1 MKTIAIVNQKGG
13 CGKTTTAVNLAA
25 ALAARGRKSLLVD
38 IDPLAHASLALGF
51 VDDGSEKSIY
61 DVLIDS
67 FVPLDEII
75 RRHSKNLDFAPG
87 IVILHAAEFALHGA
101 PERESRLRNK
111 LADVAPRYDYA
122 IIDCPSA
129 GGLMTINALAA
140 ADSAVVPVESSP
152 FAFPGLEQLSEMI
165 DMVRH
170 ETHRPLE
177 IHALCSMY
185 DQRTRF
191 AIEVFAELRQRFGA
205 KMYATA
211 IRVNVKLR
219 EAFRRG
225 QTIFEYAPNS
235 RGAADFAALADEIA
249 LHERFRRP
257 ARRIAPYRVVAR
269 GGITLEPVAPS
280 GARRHG

>member
-13 CGKTTTAVNLAA
+13 CGKTTAAVNLAA
-25 ALAARGRKSLLVD
+25 ALAARGRRSLLVD

-67 FVPLDEII
+67 FVPLDDII
-75 RRHSKNLDFAPG
+75 RTHSKNLDFAPG
-87 IVILHAAEFALHGA
+87 IVILRAAEFALYGA
-101 PERESRLRNK
+101 PARESRLRDK
-111 LADVAPRYDYA
+111 LARVAPRYDFA
-122 IIDCPSA
+122 VIDCPSA

-140 ADSAVVPVESSP
+140 ADAAVVPVDSSP
-152 FAFPGLEQLSEMI
+152 FALPGLEQLSEMI

-177 IHALCSMY
+177 VRALCSMF

-191 AIEVFAELRQRFGA
+191 ASEVFAELRQRFGA

-219 EAFRRG
+219 EAFQRG
-225 QTIFEYAPNS
+225 QTIFEYAPHS
-235 RGAADFAALADEIA
+235 RGAADFAAFADEIA
-249 LHERFRRP
+249 LEERFRRP
-257 ARRIAPYRVVAR
+257 ARRIASRGVVAR
-269 GGITLEPVAPS
+269 RGITLETIASS

>member
-38 IDPLAHASLALGF
+38 IDPLAHASLALGY

-61 DVLIDS
+61 DVLVDPAT
-67 FVPLDEII
+67 PLDEII
-75 RRHSKNLDFAPG
+75 RERAASLDLAPG

-101 PERESRLRNK
+101 PERESRLRDK
-111 LADVAPRYDYA
+111 LAAVAPRYEYA

-129 GGLMTINALAA
+129 VGLMTINALAA
-140 ADSAVVPVESSP
+140 ADLALVPVDTSP
-152 FAFPGLEQLSEMI
+152 FAFQGLDRLAEII
-165 DMVRH
+165 DMVRR
-170 ETHRPLE
+170 ETRRPME
-177 IHALCSMY
+177 VRALCSMY

-191 AIEVFAELRQRFGA
+191 ATGVFDELRRRFGA

-225 QTIFEYAPNS
+225 QTIFEFAPGS
-235 RGAADFAALADEIA
+235 RGAADFAALADEITA
-249 LHERFRRP
+249 HDRIRRAARPSTPCRIVAGRGIVVEP
-257 ARRIAPYRVVAR
+257 AAR
-269 GGITLEPVAPS
+269 L
-280 GARRHG
+280 GARSRG